1 MVQSFKKALRN
12 RGEKNRQAL
21 LNRLEGELDG
31 IYDLIHQV
39 FSDESVSLE
48 VLQSTLRKAMRR
60 SSKES
65 YEKYLRLWIFR
76 LTVES
81 IQRRYPRFLS
91 ERLENQ
97 SVSYEYLSL
106 EEKLTLFLHD
116 RTNLEYEQIA
126 AVMQIPVGRVGR
138 SLTYAREKV
147 AKESLALT
155 WAGEEGT
162 LLQRVALNRSFDHE
176 GSVRAESPQYIDM
189 VAKIRDQVAE
199 LPGKR
204 FSEIERTVRVN
215 QLLPILGRSD
225 VAGWTEL
232 PWQYKLGLEASV
244 LGLVGLLAVIVMP
257 WAFSKINAAAMVEGR
272 FAEVFQV
279 NQTAM
284 SAPDLEE
291 VTADRLLA
299 SVEPGENEPAQE
311 ADEFANTEF
320 PSGDAYESGAAPAAP
335 SKQQAA
341 VYRLI
346 VQSPSPKELIPYVR
360 TLFAQQ
366 EVKEKNSSGRVM
378 PGGVYFDGITTVA
391 NYPQILAEMQ
401 KTGLTFKT
409 YSNPTNKNHPNERA
423 RVIVWVQQI

>member
-1 MVQSFKKALRN
+1 MVQSFKKALHKRS
-12 RGEKNRQAL
+12 EKNQQAL

-39 FSDESVSLE
+39 FAEESTSLQ

-60 SSKES
+60 SSKEN

-91 ERLENQ
+91 ERLEDQNI
-97 SVSYEYLSL
+97 SFDYLSL
-106 EEKLTLFLHD
+106 EEKLVLFLHD
-116 RTNLEYEQIA
+116 RTKLQYEEIA

-147 AKESLALT
+147 AKELDVS
-155 WAGEEGT
+155 WAEETTQT
-162 LLQRVALNRSFDHE
+162 LIQRVNLNRAFDHQ
-176 GSVRAESPQYIDM
+176 GSVAADNRNYLNM
-189 VAKIRDQVAE
+189 VAKVRDQVCE
-199 LPGKR
+199 IPGKR
-204 FSEIERTVRVN
+204 FSEIERSIRVN
-215 QLLPILGRSD
+215 QILPILGRSD
-225 VAGWTEL
+225 VVGWTEL

-244 LGLVGLLAVIVMP
+244 LGLVGLLAVVVMP
-257 WAFSKINAAAMVEGR
+257 WAFSKINATAMVEGR
-272 FAEVFQV
+272 FAEVFQM
-279 NQTAM
+279 NQSAM
-284 SAPDLEE
+284 SAPELEE
-291 VTADRLLA
+291 VTADRVLA
-299 SVEPGENEPAQE
+299 SSEGADAEALQEP
-311 ADEFANTEF
+311 DEFANTEF
-320 PSGDAYESGAAPAAP
+320 PSGDSYEGGAAPAAP

-391 NYPQILAEMQ
+391 AYPQILSEMQ